1 MAICPQ
7 CKSEYVDGITV
18 CADCGCKL
26 VDSLKE
32 EEISAKKLEE
42 EAQQLAMAMAQYGVG
57 EEGIELD
64 LEEPLEEPVF
74 SGVYVNNAEKAEE
87 NRTSAYTLL
96 LAGSVGLVVV
106 ILFFFDVLP
115 IYVGTVNKYIISG
128 VMGAMFVL
136 FLVMGT
142 VSMKNS
148 KMLARKAR
156 KENNLTLEIRKWCSD
171 NVSREA
177 IDSSLALEQ
186 ELSEELKYFA
196 RCERMKALI
205 QNQFLNLDEGYL
217 DRLIDEMYHETFE
230 DEN

>member
-18 CADCGCKL
+18 CADCGCEL

-32 EEISAKKLEE
+32 EEISEEQLDE
-42 EAQQLAMAMAQYGVG
+42 EAQQLAMAVAQYGM

-96 LAGSVGLVVV
+96 LAGSVGLIAV

-115 IYVGTVNKYIISG
+115 IYAGMVNKYIISG

-148 KMLARKAR
+148 RILARKAS
-156 KENNLTLEIRKWCSD
+156 KENNLTMEIRKWCGD
-171 NVSREA
+171 NVSRET

-205 QNQFLNLDEGYL
+205 QNQFMNLDEGYL
-217 DRLIDEMYHETFE
+217 DRLIDEMYHEIFE

>member
-18 CADCGCKL
+18 CADCGCEL

-32 EEISAKKLEE
+32 EEISEEQLDE
-42 EAQQLAMAMAQYGVG
+42 EAQQLAMAVAQYGM

-64 LEEPLEEPVF
+64 LEETLEEPVF

-96 LAGSVGLVVV
+96 LAGSVGLIVV

-148 KMLARKAR
+148 RMLAGKAR
-156 KENNLTLEIRKWCSD
+156 KENNLTLEIKKWCSAH
-171 NVSREA
+171 VSRET

-205 QNQFLNLDEGYL
+205 QNQFMNLDEGYL
-217 DRLIDEMYHETFE
+217 DRFIDEMYHEIFE